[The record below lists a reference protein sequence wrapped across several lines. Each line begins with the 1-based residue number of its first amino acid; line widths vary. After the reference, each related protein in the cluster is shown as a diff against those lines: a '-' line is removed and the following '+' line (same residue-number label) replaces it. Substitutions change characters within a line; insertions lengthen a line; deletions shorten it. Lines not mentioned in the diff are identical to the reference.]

1 MSNDHS
7 TPNVG
12 GKTGG
17 DEQETLMEFP
27 CAFPLKVFVKPE
39 DDVEQQLL
47 DLLEPHVGKLP
58 RSACQRK
65 ISRTGKYMS
74 LTINFTATSK
84 PQVDAVFATL
94 GESPLVVMA
103 M

>member
-1 MSNDHS
+1 MSNDPS
-7 TPNVG
+7 NQPAN
-12 GKTGG
+12 TGT

-39 DDVEQQLL
+39 DDVEQQIL

-58 RSACQRK
+58 LSACQRK
-65 ISRTGKYMS
+65 ISRTGKYMA
-74 LTINFTATSK
+74 LTVNFTATSK
-84 PQVDAVFATL
+84 PQVDAVFAAL
-94 GESPLVVMA
+94 GDTPLVVMA

>member
-1 MSNDHS
+1 MSDNSPTNGVD
-7 TPNVG
+7 PN
-12 GKTGG
+12 
-17 DEQETLMEFP
+17 ETLMEFP

-39 DDVEQQLL
+39 DDIEQQIL

-65 ISRTGKYMS
+65 ISRTGKYMA
-74 LTINFTATSK
+74 LTVNFTATSK
-84 PQVDAVFATL
+84 PQVNAVFAAL
-94 GESPLVVMA
+94 HDSPLVVMS